1 VAQSSTDEPERPYIP
16 EDTNTET
23 AKPLLIHN
31 LSSTRPYLI
40 VLAGSAMGAMH
51 LIDRDVSVIGRSEKA
66 HVRIIDDG
74 ISREHSR
81 IVRKDGK
88 MFVEDLASTNGT
100 FCNGARVTSHTL
112 AEGDKI
118 MIGSGTI
125 LKFTYHDQID
135 EIFQRQLTESALRDP
150 LTGTYNK
157 RFFVDRVAN
166 EFAYAERHHAPL
178 ALLFLDIDLFK
189 SINDTHGHAGGDVVL
204 RDVASLMTRSLR
216 NEDVVARFGGEEFAI
231 IGRGI
236 DAVRG
241 RALAQR
247 ICTAIANQRIEVNGA
262 VVPVTVSIGVACLPD
277 LRIRSAND
285 LVVAAD
291 EAMYDAK
298 RAGRNRVRV
307 RAPYDGDEEETG
319 KV

>member
-1 VAQSSTDEPERPYIP
+1 VAQSSTDEPERPHLP
-16 EDTNTET
+16 EDTNTE
-23 AKPLLIHN
+23 ASKPLMLHN
-31 LSSTRPYLI
+31 ITSTRPYLI
-40 VLAGSAMGAMH
+40 ILAGSAMGSMH

-66 HVRIIDDG
+66 DVRIIDDG

-100 FCNGARVTSHTL
+100 FCNGSRVTSHSL

-157 RFFVDRVAN
+157 RFFSDRVAN
-166 EFAYAERHHAPL
+166 EFAYAERHRAPL
-178 ALLFLDIDLFK
+178 ALLFLDIDMFK

-204 RDVASLMTRSLR
+204 REVATLMTRSLR
-216 NEDVVARFGGEEFAI
+216 NEDVIARFGGEEFAI

-236 DAVRG
+236 DGVKA

-247 ICTAIANQRIEVNGA
+247 ICKAIANHRVEVNGA

-277 LRIRSAND
+277 PRIRNANE

-298 RAGRNRVRV
+298 RAGRNRVCARE
-307 RAPYDGDEEETG
+307 PYEGDEDTTG